1 MYVHIMLSVNKK
13 LPRIILRP
21 GIKFILFQFESCH
34 ASIYLQANGELRRV
48 STNLPDTNNF
58 VILCAGQWC
67 YTERFPGTLDHQWP
81 MDRRPAPAWCDHRL
95 IIFTPNDGL
104 YPAPRALGCLCYMK
118 LVVDFLIQAE
128 GQCLLKVTGYV
139 FIFHT
144 ASPEA
149 CNSI

>member
-1 MYVHIMLSVNKK
+1 MYVQIMLSVNKK

-21 GIKFILFQFESCH
+21 VIKFVLFQFESCY
-34 ASIYLQANGELRRV
+34 ASIYLQTNGELRRV

-67 YTERFPGTLDHQWP
+67 YAERFPGTLDHQWP

-104 YPAPRALGCLCYMK
+104 YPAPRALDCLCYMK